1 MDRRIPRGRAPFQRA
16 APRRAEL
23 PDRAGRRP
31 AAGDDAMDRGRE
43 ARKAEKRTQAGG
55 AGARAGVSRTLFD
68 RVWDAHV
75 VRELADGV
83 ALLYVDLHLV
93 HEVTSPQAFAGL
105 KREKRMVRRPERTL
119 ATVDHNVPTGER
131 SVPIAD
137 AV

>member
-1 MDRRIPRGRAPFQRA
+1 M
-16 APRRAEL
+16 
-23 PDRAGRRP
+23 
-31 AAGDDAMDRGRE
+31 
-43 ARKAEKRTQAGG
+43 
-55 AGARAGVSRTLFD
+55 SRTLFD

-75 VRELADGV
+75 VRDLADGV

-105 KREKRMVRRPERTL
+105 KREKRSVRRPERTL

-137 AV
+137 PVAARLGRSPWVLGRARSSTCSRPSASCSTSRGIWKPESRGAAHRVSRRRT